1 MAYIVK
7 KTAMENLIHI
17 GEAWVQ
23 AWNSHNLD
31 EIMSHYD
38 DDVTFYSPLIKRIN
52 NDPTGCI
59 RGKENLKAY
68 FTRGLEAYPDLHFEL
83 YHILEGV
90 NSIVLY
96 YKSINDKLSTEMMVI
111 NEKGLVSEVRAHYK

>member
-1 MAYIVK
+1 MTYIVK
-7 KTAMENLIHI
+7 KTAMESLTHI
-17 GEAWVQ
+17 GEAWLQ
-23 AWNSHNLD
+23 AWNSHNLE

-38 DDVTFYSPLIKRIN
+38 EDIIFYSPLIKRIN

-68 FTRGLEAYPDLHFEL
+68 FSRGLEAYPDLHFEL